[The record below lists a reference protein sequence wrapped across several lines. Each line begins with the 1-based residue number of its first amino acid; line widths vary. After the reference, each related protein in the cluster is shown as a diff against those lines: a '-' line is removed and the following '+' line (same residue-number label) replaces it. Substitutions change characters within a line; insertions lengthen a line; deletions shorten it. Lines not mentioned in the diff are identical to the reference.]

1 PYAARYR
8 TGLRVERRQHLPGRA
23 DARTAVLPPAGA
35 WMGQLPHAGPPPV
48 SLRIGDTSRRRH
60 HGRAGKK
67 RRNARP
73 QGSNGVTDVIVIGG
87 GLNGLVAAATLAKA
101 KLSVILLD
109 ERPAVGGACST
120 RELAPGFRIPELSHA
135 LGPISRDVVKALRL
149 DRAAGLEFITP
160 DPSLS
165 SIGDDGRAISFHRDA
180 VLTAG
185 SINRHS
191 TADAGRWSDFVRTSQ
206 RIAGVIGQLD
216 RLSPPPVDDAG
227 LREVWRLMDAGRA
240 ARKLSRRDLA
250 RMARWLPM
258 SIADVVSEWFES
270 DLLRA
275 AIAAHAIT
283 GHPAGPRSAGT
294 GAMWLQRVAADP
306 VPVGS
311 GVTARGGPGAVA
323 DAIAKIATAFGAEI
337 RSNARVA
344 HIATTNGRAAG
355 VTLANGDEVKARAVI
370 AAVNP
375 KAALLGLAN
384 PGELPPTF
392 AARIRN
398 LRSRGVT
405 AKINVALSAAPVFTA
420 LAGDAV
426 PLGGRLLIAP
436 GLDYLERAFDATK
449 YGEMSAEPWLEL
461 SIPSVRDDSLAPAGA
476 HVCSIYAHFAPRNLR
491 HSSWDGARD
500 TLWSRV
506 AQVLESR
513 APGFMRLVVAR
524 EVMSPADLESGLGNP
539 GGGIFHAECTI
550 DQMWAARP
558 LLGWSQ
564 YRTPIEG
571 MYLASAG

>member
-1 PYAARYR
+1 
-8 TGLRVERRQHLPGRA
+8 
-23 DARTAVLPPAGA
+23 
-35 WMGQLPHAGPPPV
+35 M
-48 SLRIGDTSRRRH
+48 
-60 HGRAGKK
+60 
-67 RRNARP
+67 
-73 QGSNGVTDVIVIGG
+73 TDVIVIGG

-571 MYLASAG
+571 MYLASAGAHPGGGLTGLPGLLASRTVWEDSKKRRV